1 MPVLVEV
8 KNLTVKFDGRCALK
22 DVSFTL
28 NEGDSLGILG
38 KSGSGKTVLMHVLKG
53 LEHIDEGSVIYH
65 LSECEKCGRLERPS
79 DAGGV
84 CRRCGGM
91 LKPIDFDL
99 AKLDSH
105 HPRRK
110 ELQRRLAI
118 MLQRTFGLYGD
129 ERVLVNVLNALTEV
143 GYEGKDAVM
152 KAAEL
157 LNDVNMSHRIM
168 HVARELSGGEKQRVV
183 LARQLAKEPIML
195 LADEPTGT
203 LDLKTAEIVHETI
216 VKARKKYNMSLVV
229 TSHWPPVV
237 EELAERA
244 ILLEDGQITMEGP
257 SHEVAENFAK
267 QVSHITKEKVEVG
280 TPIIKVKNLTKK
292 YVSIDRGVIKAV
304 DNISFEVY
312 EGEIFGIVGESGSG
326 KTSTAKMLIGLLEPT
341 SGSVMVRVGDE
352 WIDMTQP
359 GYNFRGRAT
368 KYMAILHQEYNLY
381 PYRTVLENL
390 TESIGLD
397 LPLELGEKKA
407 LFTLTSVGFSEQRA
421 QEVLES
427 MPEELS
433 EGEQHRVALAQV
445 LIKEPRI
452 VILDEPTGTMDPITK
467 AEVSN
472 SILAARKSLEQTFV
486 IVSHDTDFV
495 EAVCDRGILMFRG
508 KIIAEGAP
516 EQLIKA
522 QMRTEVA

>member
-1 MPVLVEV
+1 MSVFVEV
-8 KNLTVKFDGRCALK
+8 KGLGVRFDGRYVLK

-28 NEGDSLGILG
+28 DEGQSLGILG

-65 LSECEKCGRLERPS
+65 VCVCNECGRMERPS
-79 DAGGV
+79 RAGGV
-84 CRRCGGM
+84 CERCGGK
-91 LKPIDFDL
+91 LEPATFDL
-99 AKLDSH
+99 AALEPHSPTLKQ
-105 HPRRK
+105 
-110 ELQRRLAI
+110 LQKRLAI

-129 ERVLVNVLNALTEV
+129 ERVLVNVINALNES
-143 GYEGKDAVM
+143 GYTGKDAVM
-152 KAAEL
+152 RAAEL
-157 LNDVNMSHRIM
+157 LSDVNMSHRIM

-183 LARQLAKEPIML
+183 LARQLAKEPMLL

-203 LDLKTAEIVHETI
+203 LDLKTAEIVHKTI
-216 VKARKKYNMSLVV
+216 INTKKKYNMALVI
-229 TSHWPPVV
+229 TSHWPSVV

-244 ILLEDGQITMEGP
+244 ILLENGRITMEGD
-257 SHEVAENFAK
+257 SHEVAEHFTRLVGK
-267 QVSHITKEKVEVG
+267 IEKERVSVG
-280 TPIIKVKNLTKK
+280 EPIIKVQGLVKK
-292 YVSIDRGVIKAV
+292 YVSIDRGVIRAV
-304 DNISFEVY
+304 DDISFEVN

-341 SGSVMVRVGDE
+341 SGEVQVRVGDE
-352 WIDMTQP
+352 WVDMTQP
-359 GYNFRGRAT
+359 GCNFRGRAT

-397 LPLELGEKKA
+397 LPLELGEQKA
-407 LFTLTSVGFSEQRA
+407 LFTLTSVGFSNERA
-421 QEVLES
+421 EEVLTC
-427 MPEELS
+427 MPDELS
-433 EGEQHRVALAQV
+433 EGEHHRIALAQV

-467 AEVSN
+467 VEVSN

-495 EAVCDRGILMFRG
+495 RSVCDRGILMFRG
-508 KIIAEGAP
+508 KIVARGTPDELVA
-516 EQLIKA
+516 A
-522 QMRTEVA
+522 QMRLEVA